1 MGAEGYSLQ
10 TILLTSFKIDMTPI
24 SKLGDSNFTSADPWV
39 IASAWFVGG
48 TVITHES
55 TSRRRKIRIP
65 VVCQHFGV
73 PFTEQARWED
83 ESHGVCGCFV
93 RP

>member
-24 SKLGDSNFTSADPWV
+24 SKLVDSNFTSADPWV

-73 PFTEQARWED
+73 PFTDIVAVLD
-83 ESHGVCGCFV
+83 HYNAVL
-93 RP
+93 